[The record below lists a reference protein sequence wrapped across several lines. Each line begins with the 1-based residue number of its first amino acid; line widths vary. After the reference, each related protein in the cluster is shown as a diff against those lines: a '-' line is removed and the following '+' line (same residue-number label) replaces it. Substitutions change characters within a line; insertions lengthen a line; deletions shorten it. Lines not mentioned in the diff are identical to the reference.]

1 VDFGSEQNKDE
12 RTQIAEW
19 LVWVCAAI
27 SIYSNENAFL
37 GHPSNLCLGGGKTMD
52 EVANLI

>member
-37 GHPSNLCLGGGKTMD
+37 GYPSNLCLGGGKTMD